1 MTLDQ
6 ASEHIGHGVVYRPM
20 RPGAGGGLPGDVE
33 DGVITGVSGS
43 HVFVRYAGDGHSK
56 ATDPAALTLLAGDPR

>member
-6 ASEHIGHGVVYRPM
+6 AREHIGHGVVYHPM
-20 RPGAGGGLPGDVE
+20 RPGVGGGLLRDAE
-33 DGVITGVSGS
+33 DGVITSVGEQY
-43 HVFVRYAGDGHSK
+43 VFVRYAGDQNSK

>member
-6 ASEHIGHGVVYRPM
+6 AREHVGHGVVYRPYA
-20 RPGAGGGLPGDVE
+20 RELDSIEQGE
-33 DGVITGVSGS
+33 ITSVSQQY
-43 HVFVRYAGDGHSK
+43 VFVRYKGDQHAK